1 MGSPFKESMDE
12 VHGGSPWTSSQRNVP
27 IAQKW
32 CSSKSKN
39 QKQKNCSR
47 LPPGVGFLLKIEAY
61 YNSTLSV
68 IHSYKSDHPSI
79 LINLDNC
86 LCSHLSKTKKTRL
99 GYQELITSQNNFRQS
114 MKTQQWP
121 TFAVTVGAL
130 LSWILDWSCDMET
143 PDFRCAVWSGV
154 TSSSGLSL
162 PSESLSSP

>member
-1 MGSPFKESMDE
+1 MDQ
-12 VHGGSPWTSSQRNVP
+12 VHGVVHGLAVGEMYRSLKNDVHRKVKIRNRRIVVVYLLV
-27 IAQKW
+27 W
-32 CSSKSKN
+32 DLS
-39 QKQKNCSR
+39 
-47 LPPGVGFLLKIEAY
+47 LKIEAY
-61 YNSTLSV
+61 YNPTLSV

-79 LINLDNC
+79 PINLDNC